1 MPVRALTVPRA
12 LPPARAL
19 PLLAALGVSCVWLFA
34 RPAAALAA
42 DWWTDPEAGHGLLLF
57 PVACWLAWRAGL
69 ERQWRPAPWA
79 GGVLLAGAVGVRF
92 LSELAAELFTMR
104 LSLVTA
110 AAGLLLWYVG
120 WRQLR
125 RWWLPLSLVT
135 LSIPL
140 PDLLITRVALPLQF
154 TASQIGASLLAW
166 RDIPVRLTGNVIRL
180 PGQELFVA
188 EACSGLRSLTALV
201 ALSVLVGGLLL
212 RSVPGR
218 LLLLGAAI
226 PVAVLL
232 NGVRVF
238 LTGFLVTVVDPRLG
252 EGFLHLTEGWL
263 IFVVALGILAALAS
277 AVGAVE
283 TWLAD
288 RRADRLAAAS
298 VAGAGGP

>member
-1 MPVRALTVPRA
+1 MERA
-12 LPPARAL
+12 
-19 PLLAALGVSCVWLFA
+19 
-34 RPAAALAA
+34 
-42 DWWTDPEAGHGLLLF
+42 
-57 PVACWLAWRAGL
+57 
-69 ERQWRPAPWA
+69 WRPAPWA

-104 LSLVTA
+104 LALVTA

-125 RWWLPLSLVT
+125 RWWLPLSLVA

-140 PDLLITRVALPLQF
+140 PDLLVTRVALPLQF
-154 TASQIGASLLAW
+154 TASQIGAALLAW
-166 RDIPVRLTGNVIRL
+166 RDIPVRLSGNVIRL

-232 NGVRVF
+232 NGLRVF

-263 IFVVALGILAALAS
+263 IFVVALGILAALAY

-283 TWLAD
+283 SWWDD
-288 RRADRLAAAS
+288 RRAIRLAEAS
-298 VAGAGGP
+298 VAATGAP

>member
-1 MPVRALTVPRA
+1 MPAARSLAVPRA
-12 LPPARAL
+12 LPLPL
-19 PLLAALGVSCVWLFA
+19 PLLAALAGSFAWLFA

-42 DWWTDPEAGHGLLLF
+42 DWWNDPEAGHGLLLF
-57 PVACWLAWRAGL
+57 PVACWLAASAGM
-69 ERQWRPAPWA
+69 ERPWRPAPWA

-125 RWWLPLSLVT
+125 RWWLPLSLVA

-140 PDLLITRVALPLQF
+140 PDLLVTRVALPLQF
-154 TASQIGASLLAW
+154 TASQIGAALLAW
-166 RDIPVRLTGNVIRL
+166 RDIPVRLSGNVIRL

-232 NGVRVF
+232 NGLRVF

-263 IFVVALGILAALAS
+263 IFVVALGILAALAY

-283 TWLAD
+283 SWWDD
-288 RRADRLAAAS
+288 RRADRLAAAA
-298 VAGAGGP
+298 VAGAGVP

>member
-1 MPVRALTVPRA
+1 MPAARALTVPRA
-12 LPPARAL
+12 LPLPL
-19 PLLAALGVSCVWLFA
+19 PLLAALAVSFAWLFA

-42 DWWTDPEAGHGLLLF
+42 DWWNDPEAGHGLLLF
-57 PVACWLAWRAGL
+57 PVACWLAFSAGMERA
-69 ERQWRPAPWA
+69 WRPAPWA

-125 RWWLPLSLVT
+125 RWWLPLSLVA

-140 PDLLITRVALPLQF
+140 PDLLVTRVALPLQF
-154 TASQIGASLLAW
+154 TASQIGAALLAW
-166 RDIPVRLTGNVIRL
+166 RDIPVRLSGNVIRL

-232 NGVRVF
+232 NGLRVF

-283 TWLAD
+283 SWLED
-288 RRADRLAAAS
+288 RRADRLAEAS
-298 VAGAGGP
+298 AVATGAP